1 MTVPCGG
8 PDSMAVGFALRSVA
22 APQRGYD
29 CVGARMTTPEYTSS
43 GAPTL
48 DPLRWKTLTVVGIVA
63 LMVVLDGTVM
73 NIALPSIQA
82 DLGLSDAERQW
93 VVTAYALTFGGL
105 LLLGGRIGDFFGR
118 KRSLFIGLTG
128 FAIASAAGGL
138 APTPLTLILAR
149 GTGGAFAALLAPV
162 TLSLIAVT
170 FTELRE
176 RTKAF
181 AIYSSI
187 SAGGGAVGLVLGGIL
202 TQFVSWRWCLW
213 INVPIAILAMLLTT
227 RWVRESRIVAKVH
240 YDILGAIVS
249 TAGLLLLVFGISEA
263 AIVGWTAPRTVIP
276 MIAALILLALFFV
289 IEHRSKNPLLPI
301 RVLGN
306 RSRGGAYLAA
316 FFSGAALFATFLFI
330 SYYLQSV
337 LGYTP
342 LGAGLLGLPFSA
354 GVVVSTFIANR
365 LLPKLGPR
373 NVTTLGFVLATIG
386 TFGLTRIGATSNYWI
401 DVLPWLLI
409 MSLGMGLIFVPL
421 TVTSVYGVQAEDT
434 GVASALVNMS
444 QQIGG
449 SIGVALLNT
458 IAAAATAA
466 AVAANGGSATS
477 PQALVVGYDAVFAWS
492 AVLLLLGGIL
502 WFVLVRVRLSDLA
515 PPASPDGA
523 PAGGAA

>member
-1 MTVPCGG
+1 M
-8 PDSMAVGFALRSVA
+8 
-22 APQRGYD
+22 
-29 CVGARMTTPEYTSS
+29 
-43 GAPTL
+43 
-48 DPLRWKTLTVVGIVA
+48 
-63 LMVVLDGTVM
+63 
-73 NIALPSIQA
+73 
-82 DLGLSDAERQW
+82 
-93 VVTAYALTFGGL
+93 
-105 LLLGGRIGDFFGR
+105 
-118 KRSLFIGLTG
+118 
-128 FAIASAAGGL
+128 
-138 APTPLTLILAR
+138 
-149 GTGGAFAALLAPV
+149 
-162 TLSLIAVT
+162 
-170 FTELRE
+170 
-176 RTKAF
+176 
-181 AIYSSI
+181 
-187 SAGGGAVGLVLGGIL
+187 
-202 TQFVSWRWCLW
+202 
-213 INVPIAILAMLLTT
+213 
-227 RWVRESRIVAKVH
+227 
-240 YDILGAIVS
+240 
-249 TAGLLLLVFGISEA
+249 
-263 AIVGWTAPRTVIP
+263 
-276 MIAALILLALFFV
+276 
-289 IEHRSKNPLLPI
+289 
-301 RVLGN
+301 
-306 RSRGGAYLAA
+306 
-316 FFSGAALFATFLFI
+316 
-330 SYYLQSV
+330 
-337 LGYTP
+337 
-342 LGAGLLGLPFSA
+342 
-354 GVVVSTFIANR
+354 STFIANR